1 MKKSFT
7 LYALLALFSFVCVSA
22 SAALPNTINHVSIG
36 DTYDV
41 AMSKLKSNGVNAVVD
56 YRESRKFIKCE
67 NVKYNSITWEN
78 CMYIIKNNKVS
89 CINLYLSSYDYKYIA
104 DKGMWLMTDLTE
116 KYKEYAVEDSFD
128 EVAGGCKVSLF
139 LIDDNIVSSL
149 FIDIYEREKSSIM
162 LNFNDKKSMDVSK

>member
-7 LYALLALFSFVCVSA
+7 FYALLALFSFVCVIA
-22 SAALPNTINHVSIG
+22 SAALPTTINHVSIG

-78 CMYIIKNNKVS
+78 CMYLIKNNKVY
-89 CINLYLSSYDYKYIA
+89 CINLYASSYDYKYIA
-104 DKGMWLMTDLTE
+104 EKGMWLMTDLTE
-116 KYKEYAVEDSFD
+116 KYKEYAVDDSFE
-128 EVAGGCKVSLF
+128 EVPNGCKVSLY

-149 FIDIYEREKSSIM
+149 NIDVYDGKKSIIM
-162 LNFNDKKSMDVSK
+162 LNFTDKKSMD